1 MCLLIGA
8 NAISQ
13 FGSPHMIGSFVTYP
27 LHHLLGPYPRFV
39 EQGERVLVH
48 MTEQFGILGLKIV
61 HFCEGTLN
69 NAPGE
74 I

>member
-1 MCLLIGA
+1 
-8 NAISQ
+8 
-13 FGSPHMIGSFVTYP
+13 MIGSFVTYP